1 MALSFNPDSYSSLG
15 LHNQPINGQFYSG
28 VVLGDHTFENVFI
41 GSQQPNRLGLHQS
54 NQFISQLITDGN
66 PTTHQTTFSS
76 QEAHISQRNTC
87 LVPQRIQ
94 LVETVNIDYFP
105 SQNQAISSVGPLGG
119 QVCVT
124 EVVRTR
130 EIVRTQ
136 LINSA
141 STRDRFL
148 VPNNHGYNSWINDQG
163 QTHLQN
169 QANHS
174 TFTETQPFID
184 AYCPNTI
191 TQSSSHCFHNTKYE
205 EFNTHVQES
214 NYIIGDNTSS
224 DPQPLSVYFPHETK
238 RPIPTDNH
246 DFYESRDFP
255 FTEYCSRYNRVF
267 HDQGENNISDQD
279 DDDEDNFMGDG
290 RTHSLPYKK
299 YGPYTCPRCKG
310 VFTTSQTFAAH
321 VGSHY
326 KSESAEERRKRH
338 LAKYGKK
345 HLRLVKSR
353 NEVNIV
359 PYKPHFNEPV
369 ALDRHNK
376 KNEVKTIGSEDQESN
391 KSTGKEILVTLSF
404 RGEKFEGLFDVPIK
418 EEPMEMIS

>member
-1 MALSFNPDSYSSLG
+1 MLIFVFSISNFLMALSFNPNSYSNQSCLS

-41 GSQQPNRLGLHQS
+41 GSQQPNHLGLHQS
-54 NQFISQLITDGN
+54 NQYISQLITDGN
-66 PTTHQTTFSS
+66 PTTLQTTFSI

-94 LVETVNIDYFP
+94 LVQTVDIDYFP
-105 SQNQAISSVGPLGG
+105 SLNQAISSVSPLGG
-119 QVCVT
+119 QVCAT
-124 EVVRTR
+124 EVVRTQ
-130 EIVRTQ
+130 EIVGTQ

-148 VPNNHGYNSWINDQG
+148 VPNNHGYNSWINGQG

-169 QANHS
+169 QVNHS

-184 AYCPNTI
+184 
-191 TQSSSHCFHNTKYE
+191 
-205 EFNTHVQES
+205 
-214 NYIIGDNTSS
+214 
-224 DPQPLSVYFPHETK
+224 PQPLSVYVTRETK
-238 RPIPTDNH
+238 RPIPTHNH
-246 DFYESRDFP
+246 DFYESQDFP

-267 HDQGENNISDQD
+267 HDQGENNNSDQD
-279 DDDEDNFMGDG
+279 DDEDSFMGDG

-359 PYKPHFNEPV
+359 PYKPHFKEPV

-376 KNEVKTIGSEDQESN
+376 KNEVKTIESDDQESN
-391 KSTGKEILVTLSF
+391 KSTGKEIVVTLSF

-418 EEPMEMIS
+418 DEPMEMIS